1 VSGIEV
7 EIPTFQN
14 RPLAS
19 EQLNPRASD
28 AQYRPTDIAVAPSCP
43 SPGEV
48 RTHERLSREAP
59 RLTLNSLGQCV
70 IRLLSAP
77 DACELPNRHSNDEN
91 KQSHPKPGHSHS
103 LRVGTNPKRVSPNAG
118 CGRTIDGRALDV
130 GELRPN
136 GRYAIA
142 GMGGHYRSLGAVV
155 AIFET
160 HDVIKLGNACLKD
173 DRVLKGS
180 HAVPSAGP
188 EMHCFARE

>member
-77 DACELPNRHSNDEN
+77 DACELPNRHSNE
-91 KQSHPKPGHSHS
+91 QAEPPQTRS
-103 LRVGTNPKRVSPNAG
+103 LSQPTSRNEPEAG
-118 CGRTIDGRALDV
+118 VTERRLWA
-130 GELRPN
+130 
-136 GRYAIA
+136 
-142 GMGGHYRSLGAVV
+142 HYRWTSARCRRAAAERSICHSRDGWSLPLPRRGRS
-155 AIFET
+155 
-160 HDVIKLGNACLKD
+160 DLRD
-173 DRVLKGS
+173 
-180 HAVPSAGP
+180 
-188 EMHCFARE
+188 ARRHQAR